1 MTTMNFALLNEIGA
15 FEVSRQANDVEG
27 AICGF
32 RHFVFSFQRRDDAA
46 KVSTD
51 RISQTQINPSNRVKS
66 CKILESCKTN
76 DY

>member
-1 MTTMNFALLNEIGA
+1 MTTMSFALLNEIGA
-15 FEVSRQANDVEG
+15 FEVGRHTNDVKG
-27 AICGF
+27 TIRGF

-51 RISQTQINPSNRVKS
+51 RISQAQINPSNRVKS